1 MRIST
6 KGRYGLIALLDLAI
20 HSNEEHVAL
29 NNIATRQNISLRY
42 LEQMFTALRN
52 AGIIKSVKGSQ
63 GGYLLTEPPSKITV
77 GAVLRA
83 LEGDL
88 SVIDPETQ
96 VNESG
101 QAAEYCIQLNV
112 WDKLNSCINALVDS
126 ITLDNL
132 VTEYKRLKTDLSSM
146 FYI

>member
-6 KGRYGLIALLDLAI
+6 KGRYGLVALLDLAI
-20 HSNEEHVAL
+20 YGTKEHVAL

-52 AGIIKSVKGSQ
+52 AGIVKSVKGSQ
-63 GGYLLTEPPSKITV
+63 GGYKLTQPPSKTTV

-88 SVIDPETQ
+88 SVIDPAMAKEP
-96 VNESG
+96 G
-101 QAAEYCIQLNV
+101 QTVEYCIQLNV
-112 WDKLNSCINALVDS
+112 WEKLNESINSLVDS
-126 ITLDNL
+126 ITLDYLLN
-132 VTEYKRLKTDLSSM
+132 EYNKLKKELSSM

>member
-20 HSNEEHVAL
+20 HASEEQVAL

-63 GGYLLTEPPSKITV
+63 GGYMLAEAPEKITV
-77 GAVLRA
+77 GTVLRA

-88 SVIDPETQ
+88 SVIDPATAAK
-96 VNESG
+96 ESS
-101 QAAEYCIQLNV
+101 ESVDYCIQLNV
-112 WDKLNSCINALVDS
+112 WNILNSCINSLVDS

-132 VTEYKRLKTDLSSM
+132 LTEYRKLKSGLSSM